1 MRQKESE
8 IQSGII
14 DFLSILEE
22 QGKLF
27 FQRTNNTTVYD
38 PVGKRFRSLS
48 KGQKKGFPDIL
59 VLKKGKAIGIEVK
72 TSIGKQSKEQKAI
85 EKSFI
90 KQGMEYYV
98 VRSIEDVIKELKLK
112 VENGKL
118 I

>member
-1 MRQKESE
+1 MKESE

-14 DFLSILEE
+14 DFLAVLEG

-38 PVGKRFRSLS
+38 PKWKQFRRLA

-59 VLKKGKAIGIEVK
+59 ILKSGRTIGIEIK
-72 TSIGKQSKEQKAI
+72 TSTGRQSKEQKLI
-85 EKSFI
+85 EQNFI
-90 KQGMEYYV
+90 EQGMEYYV
-98 VRSIEDVIKELKLK
+98 VRSIEDVINILGYK